1 MNINGMCVTVGLWLA
16 FFPSLTAQTILVE
29 FSDSGGYVFS
39 DEEQA
44 VIVEI
49 AGATEAE
56 VRESLPLLPPEI
68 RLTVSVGTGVV
79 PETGETGLAPQP
91 GYVSWTVD
99 PSQPEGIVAIART
112 HLRSTLFHELHHLAR
127 GYVVRGGE
135 PRTSFMDAVVS
146 EGMATAFQRDF
157 AGTAPPWGDYPDDV
171 TAWVD
176 ELLALPMSAY
186 GSYQQWM
193 FQHPDG
199 RRWIGYRV
207 GTYIVDQA
215 MLASGLSSADLVLT
229 RTEDVL
235 SLAGVK

>member
-1 MNINGMCVTVGLWLA
+1 MNRTCVALGLWISLL
-16 FFPSLTAQTILVE
+16 PSLSAQTILVE
-29 FSDSGGYVFS
+29 FSDGVGPVFS
-39 DEEQA
+39 EEERA

-49 AGATEAE
+49 ARATDTE
-56 VRESLPLLPPEI
+56 VREFLPQLPPEI
-68 RLTVSVGTGVV
+68 RLTVTAGSGVI

-91 GYVSWTVD
+91 GHVSWTVD
-99 PSQPEGIVAIART
+99 PSRPEGVVAVVRT

-146 EGMATAFQRDF
+146 EGMATAFERDF
-157 AGTAPPWGDYPDDV
+157 AGTTPPWGSYPDDV
-171 TAWVD
+171 AAWVD
-176 ELLALPMSAY
+176 ELLALPPMSAY

-193 FQHPDG
+193 FQHADG

-215 MLASGLSSADLVLT
+215 MLSSGLSSADLVLRPT
-229 RTEDVL
+229 DEIL
-235 SLAGVK
+235 ELAGVN